1 MRRVNK
7 NNFLTPVLYSL
18 TKEYE
23 RQLIQYKAML
33 KLAEEQREYTQKEDM
48 AKVEEVIL
56 ARQELINQLDEMNNR
71 LKPIKE
77 DIKSTLGLE
86 EFSTKSLL
94 AAVPSKAAED
104 LAEILEQLGKVLY
117 TIKELDA
124 YNEGL
129 LREKLS
135 QVNNKLNNVQRINK
149 AQKAYSKKPKV
160 SPHYIDENK

>member
-7 NNFLTPVLYSL
+7 NNFLTPVLYTL
-18 TKEYE
+18 TKEYN
-23 RQLIQYKAML
+23 RQLIQYKRML
-33 KLAEEQREYTQKEDM
+33 KLAEEQREYTQKEDIT
-48 AKVEEVIL
+48 KVEEVIL
-56 ARQELINQLDEMNNR
+56 ARQELINQLDEMNNK
-71 LKPIKE
+71 LKPLKE

-86 EFSTKSLL
+86 DFSTKSLL

-135 QVNNKLNNVQRINK
+135 QVNTRLNHVQQKNK
-149 AQKAYSKKPKV
+149 ARKAYSKKPKV
-160 SPHYIDENK
+160 SPQYIDENK